1 MNEYSIHVANGKVI
15 GDSVFFLLTNELLE
29 QESERLCALTDE
41 LDQDPVRKKEHIAE
55 YKCAKYRYATV
66 SLIQNTVYQHNRCR
80 KQQNMENFH
89 YLLLPFDMIFK
100 TQPAYLALYETAP
113 ADEKPDYSLYYAML
127 AFADQEIAGY
137 EAKLQSATDWERVEL
152 EERIGGLAFAK
163 VCLDEAWQRRK
174 EVIE

>member
-1 MNEYSIHVANGKVI
+1 MSENAIYVENGKVV
-15 GDSVFFLLTNELLE
+15 GDSVFYLLAYQMLE
-29 QESERLCALTDE
+29 KESQRLCAMTDE
-41 LDQDPVRKKEHIAE
+41 LDRDPARKKENMAA

-66 SLIQNTVYQHNRCR
+66 SLIQNTIFQHNRCR

-137 EAKLQSATDWERVEL
+137 EAKLQNATDWERVEL